1 MTRHGSWNTTN
12 THNGVSDEPAKLPCK
27 ASCCKTPYGHSTARD
42 AFPAWHRDACHCHD
56 SQPPLMSWNDYAS
69 AVDENG
75 LPLYVRDPDD
85 EDRGWILATEFFGG
99 TDEQ

>member
-42 AFPAWHRDACHCHD
+42 GLPAWHRDACHCHD
-56 SQPPLMSWNDYAS
+56 VTP
-69 AVDENG
+69 VDPMRAIFAEAAA
-75 LPLYVRDPDD
+75 L
-85 EDRGWILATEFFGG
+85 GG